1 LAHRSKDFFK
11 PAGRTADRTKPPA
24 LAGMSAP
31 ARSRKP
37 GSLLTARGSGV
48 KLSRKRFPAHGGV
61 VMPRAGFSRWK
72 FGEQERFV
80 LLLIAP
86 AALLLLLF
94 QVVPIAIGGNASFR
108 DWALYNPKKSWVGF
122 AHYAYVIT
130 DPAFLRIALPNTFLF
145 MFVSVS
151 CSLVLGLAFAVLLN
165 RRFRGQKLVQ
175 TVLLLPL
182 MVAPVIAAI
191 MIRWMFNDQ
200 FGIVN
205 VVIEALGFEGQPWLA
220 QRWSAFG
227 VIVLTDIWLWTPWFT
242 LLLLAGLQSLP
253 KEPFEAAAIDGTT
266 PWRVFRYLTLPMLRP
281 VIAVCVVIRAIDAFR
296 TFDIVWTLTGGGPA
310 RSTELFSLY
319 AYVHA
324 FLNLDFGRGSA
335 AAMIGGAVILVFGM
349 ALYRIVNHVVKV

>member
-1 LAHRSKDFFK
+1 
-11 PAGRTADRTKPPA
+11 
-24 LAGMSAP
+24 M
-31 ARSRKP
+31 
-37 GSLLTARGSGV
+37 
-48 KLSRKRFPAHGGV
+48 
-61 VMPRAGFSRWK
+61 
-72 FGEQERFV
+72 

-94 QVVPIAIGGNASFR
+94 QVVPIVIGANASFR
-108 DWALYNPKKSWVGF
+108 DWSLNNPKKTWLGF
-122 AHYAYVIT
+122 THYVYVIT
-130 DPAFLRIALPNTFLF
+130 DPAFLQVALPNTFLF
-145 MFVSVS
+145 MAASVS
-151 CSLVLGLAFAVLLN
+151 GALVLGLALAILLN

-205 VVIEALGFEGQPWLA
+205 VVLEGLGLEGQPWLA

-227 VIVLTDIWLWTPWFT
+227 VILLTDIWLWTPWFT

-253 KEPFEAAAIDGTT
+253 KEPFEAASIDGTT
-266 PWRVFRYLTLPMLRP
+266 PWRMFRYLTLPMLRP

-335 AAMIGGAVILVFGM
+335 AAIIGALIILVVGV
-349 ALYRIVNHVVKV
+349 ALYRLVTRVVRA

>member
-1 LAHRSKDFFK
+1 M
-11 PAGRTADRTKPPA
+11 PPA
-24 LAGMSAP
+24 APSA
-31 ARSRKP
+31 R
-37 GSLLTARGSGV
+37 
-48 KLSRKRFPAHGGV
+48 
-61 VMPRAGFSRWK
+61 K
-72 FGEQERFV
+72 FGEQERFM

-94 QVVPIAIGGNASFR
+94 QVTPIMIGANASFR
-108 DWALYNPKKSWVGF
+108 DWTLYNPKKTWLGF
-122 AHYAYVIT
+122 AHYTYVIT
-130 DPAFLRIALPNTFLF
+130 DPAFLQVALPNTFLF
-145 MFVSVS
+145 MAASVS
-151 CSLVLGLAFAVLLN
+151 GALVIGLALAVLLD
-165 RRFRGQKLVQ
+165 RSFRGQKLVQ

-200 FGIVN
+200 FGIIN
-205 VVIEALGFEGQPWLA
+205 VVLEALGIEGQPWLA

-227 VIVLTDIWLWTPWFT
+227 VILLTDIWLWTPWFT
-242 LLLLAGLQSLP
+242 LLLLAGLRSLP

-266 PWRVFRYLTLPMLRP
+266 PWRVFRHLTLPMLRP
-281 VIAVCVVIRAIDAFR
+281 VIVVCVVIRSIDAFR

-335 AAMIGGAVILVFGM
+335 AAIIGGVIILVVGI
-349 ALYRIVNHVVKV
+349 ALYRVVNRVVTG

>member
-1 LAHRSKDFFK
+1 MQA
-11 PAGRTADRTKPPA
+11 ADRPQ
-24 LAGMSAP
+24 
-31 ARSRKP
+31 RR
-37 GSLLTARGSGV
+37 
-48 KLSRKRFPAHGGV
+48 
-61 VMPRAGFSRWK
+61 
-72 FGEQERFV
+72 FGEQERFI

-94 QVVPIAIGGNASFR
+94 QVVPIVIGANASFR
-108 DWALYNPKKSWVGF
+108 DWSLNNPKKTWLGF
-122 AHYAYVIT
+122 THYVYVIT
-130 DPAFLRIALPNTFLF
+130 DPAFLQVALPNTFLF
-145 MFVSVS
+145 MAASVS
-151 CSLVLGLAFAVLLN
+151 GALVLGLALAILLN

-182 MVAPVIAAI
+182 MVAPVTAAI

-205 VVIEALGFEGQPWLA
+205 VVLEGLGLEGQPWLA

-227 VIVLTDIWLWTPWFT
+227 VILLTDIWLWTPWFT

-253 KEPFEAAAIDGTT
+253 KEPFEAASIDGTT
-266 PWRVFRYLTLPMLRP
+266 PWRMFRYLTLPMLRP

-335 AAMIGGAVILVFGM
+335 AAIIGALIILVVGV
-349 ALYRIVNHVVKV
+349 ALYRLVTRVVRA